1 MLTDENP
8 QVLADIRKQIFGL
21 QEDILLQARRIFE
34 QLTQYVTVPQVFKP
48 KKIRLRTHMH
58 CFIAKEFLDWLVA
71 SRECVSRKEGVELCQ
86 KMQEKEIIHPLLK
99 DNLFSDDDSIFK
111 FGDKGSQSSSRRGS
125 EQVESIQG
133 GMTSKQQTDLLHR
146 LRLLHEESIDG
157 ADDDHIEEVDG
168 EDVDVLVQLYTIAQ
182 VRCDQSDSSQ
192 HLRSIFMTN
201 SHIILADENH
211 QYPLPRL
218 HPPPNLTKDHFT
230 RKEMHRITNI
240 TQMDFYSD
248 SSCHMTIHFFDEE
261 TSTENSWF
269 ILTASSME
277 LKRISVHLRSVW
289 QQEFHLELTSNT
301 LPSVQNFLL

>member
-1 MLTDENP
+1 MNLFTDILNNSLTKDDFPLMLTDENP

-34 QLTQYVTVPQVFKP
+34 RLTQYVTVPQVFKP

-99 DNLFSDDDSIFK
+99 DNTFSDDESIFK

-182 VRCDQSDSSQ
+182 VRCDQSAVNTSDQSSQ
-192 HLRSIFMTN
+192 
-201 SHIILADENH
+201 
-211 QYPLPRL
+211 
-218 HPPPNLTKDHFT
+218 LT
-230 RKEMHRITNI
+230 
-240 TQMDFYSD
+240 
-248 SSCHMTIHFFDEE
+248 
-261 TSTENSWF
+261 
-269 ILTASSME
+269 
-277 LKRISVHLRSVW
+277 
-289 QQEFHLELTSNT
+289 LTSFLSMRIINTPCRGFT
-301 LPSVQNFLL
+301 LPQISRKITSQEKECIELPT